1 MSIIV
6 LITNVKSGLIK
17 TCLITETSKEKMV
30 YYYMTYN
37 LYNCTILFN
46 PVDGRPETDL
56 NA

>member
-1 MSIIV
+1 M
-6 LITNVKSGLIK
+6 TNVKSGLIK

-37 LYNCTILFN
+37 IIYPL
-46 PVDGRPETDL
+46 DGRPETDL